1 MAWLLKS
8 NRQVERQAI
17 HQLALERRIALEA
30 QITDARATEIPLE
43 QFLRRDLSLERFVA
57 AQPWRRHLF
66 GFLGPLQGKVVLD
79 VACGYSM
86 TPVMMALAGAIV
98 YAVDVAP
105 RSLAMVKRV
114 AEAKGVGD
122 RVHIH
127 AGPAELLPYADES
140 FDLLFGGAALHH
152 LQLERAGAELAR
164 VLKRGG
170 RGGFQEPLG
179 HNLLLEWARDHLP
192 YQAKHPVKGTD
203 LPLRIADIETLGRH
217 FTTCTYRGF
226 DLLAMAAK
234 LLRLLPASPS
244 TKLLQRCDQI
254 LFDAVP
260 FLQRYARFVV
270 VTVTK

>member
-1 MAWLLKS
+1 MSGLLKS

-17 HQLALERRIALEA
+17 NQLELERRVELEA

-43 QFLRRDLSLERFVA
+43 RFLQRDLSLETFVA
-57 AQPWRRHLF
+57 AQPWRRYLF

-86 TPVMMALAGAIV
+86 TPVMMALAGATV
-98 YAVDVAP
+98 HAVDVAP
-105 RSLAMVKRV
+105 QSLAMVQRV

-122 RVHIH
+122 RVHVH
-127 AGPAELLPYADES
+127 AGPAELLPYADAT

-164 VLKRGG
+164 VLKPGG

-179 HNLLLEWARDHLP
+179 HNQLLEWARDHLP
-192 YQAKHPVKGTD
+192 YRAKHPVKGTD
-203 LPLRIADIETLGRH
+203 LPLRIRDIHAFGRH
-217 FTTCTYRGF
+217 FTTCAYRSF
-226 DLLAMAAK
+226 DLCAMAAK
-234 LLRLLPASPS
+234 LFQLPPRSPL
-244 TKLLQRCDQI
+244 TKLLQRCDEKI
-254 LFDAVP
+254 FDTVP